1 MPPTRPAEERFW
13 EKVNRTDGCWL
24 WTAGTNN
31 RGYGVFYPVHGK
43 HALAHRFVYELT
55 VRPLGPD
62 EKIDHHYL
70 CPKTCVNPAH
80 LRPVTQ
86 KQNLENRAG
95 AQSNNRSS
103 GVRGVTWDKR
113 NRKWQVQAKHN
124 RKQYYGGYFDTIAEA
139 EAAAIAL
146 RNRLFTH
153 NDADRHD

>member
-13 EKVNRTDGCWL
+13 EKVNRTDNCWL

-62 EKIDHHYL
+62 EKIDHHHL
-70 CPKTCVNPAH
+70 CPRTCVNPAH

-103 GVRGVTWDKR
+103 GARGVTWNKR
-113 NRKWQVQAKHN
+113 NRKWQAQAKHN
-124 RKQYYGGYFDTIAEA
+124 RKNYYGGMFPTIAEA

-153 NDADRHD
+153 NDADRNE

>member
-86 KQNLENRAG
+86 KQNLPTT
-95 AQSNNRSS
+95 
-103 GVRGVTWDKR
+103 V
-113 NRKWQVQAKHN
+113 
-124 RKQYYGGYFDTIAEA
+124 
-139 EAAAIAL
+139 AL
-146 RNRLFTH
+146 RGGTTTQFGPSSTCPCAVLVIPDEMVLAPARSYMSIGC
-153 NDADRHD
+153 